1 MDPLVVLLVILL
13 LMSLQQRFIF
23 LCLGLRCLS
32 LRFLGRM
39 GWMVRS
45 HEAFLLPLIVML
57 LPDLFEDIPGLKM
70 GEQNR
75 ENDGKCVSAYK
86 DNLWIEMCFSTMDVH
101 LAKDSI
107 IVFDPSP
114 RYFNVFVR
122 WCLGE
127 KLK

>member
-70 GEQNR
+70 GER
-75 ENDGKCVSAYK
+75 KKIGKMENVCLRIKIIYGLKCAFLQWMFISPKIVS
-86 DNLWIEMCFSTMDVH
+86 LFSTQVH
-101 LAKDSI
+101 VTLMWL
-107 IVFDPSP
+107 
-114 RYFNVFVR
+114 FVGAWAR
-122 WCLGE
+122 N
-127 KLK
+127 